1 LATVA
6 FGLLAAGAWNAAIAA
21 LLKVFLG
28 PGNGVLGAFI
38 YAILVTILAIWVIN
52 SLGKLADKDSVAIK

>member
-1 LATVA
+1 MIQLATVA

-28 PGNGVLGAFI
+28 PG
-38 YAILVTILAIWVIN
+38 
-52 SLGKLADKDSVAIK
+52 